1 MTELNDPDNCE
12 QFPLCE
18 HLHKY
23 VGDESAV
30 LLMAAMQMKFES
42 LCGKCPHYQAKNE
55 SPS

>member
-55 SPS
+55 SPT